1 MSDKQE
7 ALKIIEGLPDD
18 CSTDDILAE
27 LYFKK
32 QVDAGLKDIAE
43 GRSVT
48 HDELKTRIA
57 KWRNSVGR

>member
-43 GRSVT
+43 GRTVT